1 MALKHAFVSAA
12 GPDPSPTVVDGDDW
26 NAAHALDT
34 NGLDFPIGPAP
45 APPATGNAR
54 LHGRSVGGRAMAA
67 VTGPLGVTASLQ
79 PFFGRNKIAMVS
91 YAGNNAVAAGISTF
105 SMASP
110 STNGTQTARNVA
122 TTNLL
127 SSMKRMGYVS
137 TATAASRAGIS
148 GVAQYHRGAAPQMG
162 GFFAVFRF
170 GCSDAATVAG
180 ARTMVGLVS
189 NGAAI
194 TVEPTTAANC
204 VFVGTSTND
213 ANFSVFHNDGTGAAN
228 KIPLGADFPDHTLG
242 TDVYEFA
249 VFCAPNSDRIEW
261 EFTRLN
267 RPDITPA
274 TGVITT
280 ELPVNTTLM
289 FPYVQRTNNETLL
302 SVGMDIVGLYFE
314 TDY

>member
-1 MALKHAFVSAA
+1 MALKHKFKWLSDLISGAN
-12 GPDPSPTVVDGDDW
+12 W
-26 NAAHALDT
+26 NEDHELDAT
-34 NGLDFPIGPAP
+34 GLDFPIGPAP
-45 APPATGNAR
+45 APPALGNAR

-67 VTGPLGVTASLQ
+67 VTGPLGMTTSLQ
-79 PFFGRNKIAMVS
+79 PFFGRNKVSMVS

-110 STNGTQTARNVA
+110 STNGTQTARTVA

-194 TVEPTTAANC
+194 TLEPTSATNC
-204 VFVGTSTND
+204 VFVGTGSAD
-213 ANFSVFHNDGTGAAN
+213 ATFSIFHNDGTGTAT
-228 KIPLGADFPDHTLG
+228 KIPLGTDFPDHTLG
-242 TDVYEFA
+242 TDVYELA
-249 VFCAPNSDRIEW
+249 LFCAPNGTQIEW
-261 EFTRLN
+261 EVTRLN
-267 RPDITPA
+267 RPDIAPA

-280 ELPVNTTLM
+280 KLPVNTVLM